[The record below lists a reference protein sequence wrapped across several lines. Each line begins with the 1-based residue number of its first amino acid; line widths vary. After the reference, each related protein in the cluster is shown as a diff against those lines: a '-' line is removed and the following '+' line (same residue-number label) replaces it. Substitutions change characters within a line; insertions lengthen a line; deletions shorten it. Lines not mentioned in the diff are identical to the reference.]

1 MDLNFS
7 FSPSPNKRTR
17 QTTGLDSLNSSPLK
31 IAQAE
36 RIKNTARDLL
46 SGALQEAIR
55 KDEDEEPQS
64 EAESLSSSLSSPL
77 KRPPGTNG
85 SPFCSPTKAVR
96 KRKRKAEDPGRAFH
110 HTFVM
115 KLFDRSVDLAQF
127 GGTSNYPLYPVCRA
141 WMRNEPSNTSQAPV
155 PRSPSP
161 QMPSDGEDDMVSSLP
176 RPEPWTEERSPRL
189 PPPPTISTGRE
200 LDLDLDQ
207 SDAPPPALLLSNHLV
222 RWWGVRKA
230 WKQAAL
236 ENEKRYSGSMAV
248 IKEMFDK

>member
-1 MDLNFS
+1 M
-7 FSPSPNKRTR
+7 
-17 QTTGLDSLNSSPLK
+17 
-31 IAQAE
+31 
-36 RIKNTARDLL
+36 
-46 SGALQEAIR
+46 
-55 KDEDEEPQS
+55 
-64 EAESLSSSLSSPL
+64 SSSLSSPL
-77 KRPPGTNG
+77 KRLPGTNG

-161 QMPSDGEDDMVSSLP
+161 QMPSDGEDDMVTASWIVDINKDHYFQVSSLP

-189 PPPPTISTGRE
+189 PPPPAISTGRE

-207 SDAPPPALLLSNHLV
+207 SDAPPPALLL
-222 RWWGVRKA
+222 
-230 WKQAAL
+230 
-236 ENEKRYSGSMAV
+236 RY
-248 IKEMFDK
+248 